1 MGKAREM
8 SNGSY
13 KLGPV
18 ETDET
23 VEVHLEKNTELGT
36 IKSESIKVGDQSTYY
51 LKFPKETPSVKISS
65 SAVGEFVRTHIYDNV
80 RAISSND
87 FSIIANNYDKSG
99 PSYKQDREYLQ
110 YLYQKELQKIY

>member
-1 MGKAREM
+1 MNGKKRGKL

-36 IKSESIKVGDQSTYY
+36 IKSESIKVGIKV
-51 LKFPKETPSVKISS
+51 L
-65 SAVGEFVRTHIYDNV
+65 
-80 RAISSND
+80 
-87 FSIIANNYDKSG
+87 II
-99 PSYKQDREYLQ
+99 
-110 YLYQKELQKIY
+110 